1 MSHTGAQSDLVSAEG
16 ITALASGVLAGRK
29 ASVAKALN
37 LVEDRRAGSR
47 RAVGALLLALR
58 AGSEKS
64 SHRVGLTGP
73 PGVGKSTLAA
83 ALARTLRERGRT
95 VGVVAVDPSSVRSGG
110 SLLGDRARMGF
121 DPSDEGVFV
130 RSLATGG
137 EAGGLSWAAPA
148 AAHVLAAAYDVVLVE
163 TTGVGQTET
172 DIRHVAD
179 TVVLVVQP
187 GSGDVLQFLKAGIM
201 EIPDLLVVNKAD
213 TGALAERASS
223 DLRSALASTQAAGLG
238 EAMPIVPTSATEGR
252 GLNELADALEDHRKA
267 TAGGLAARRRRGETA
282 WTLQLFRRLHGR
294 HGVDT
299 LGGES
304 ALETAIDGALDA
316 DAPPTICA
324 HLSEQYLAAV
334 GARQT
339 PSPTSSPTPAKA
351 TEETNP

>member
-1 MSHTGAQSDLVSAEG
+1 VTPPGAATDLTSTEG
-16 ITALASGVLAGRK
+16 ISALASGVLAGRK
-29 ASVAKALN
+29 ASVAQALN
-37 LVEDRRAGSR
+37 LVEDRREGSR
-47 RAVGALLLALR
+47 RAVGALLRALR
-58 AGSEKS
+58 DGSDGS

-83 ALARTLRERGRT
+83 ALARTLRERGRS
-95 VGVVAVDPSSVRSGG
+95 VGVLAVDPSSVRSGG

-121 DPSDEGVFV
+121 DPSDEKVFV

-148 AAHVLAAAYDVVLVE
+148 AAQVLAAAYEVVILE

-213 TGALAERASS
+213 TGALAERATS

-238 EAMPIVPTSATEGR
+238 EAMPILATSATERR
-252 GLNELADALEDHRKA
+252 GLDELADALDAHHAAA
-267 TAGGLAARRRRGETA
+267 TDLTSHRRRGEVA

-294 HGVDT
+294 HGVET
-299 LGGES
+299 LGGDA
-304 ALETAIDGALDA
+304 ALEAAIDGELDTE
-316 DAPPTICA
+316 APPTICA
-324 HLSEQYLAAV
+324 HLSERYLATV
-334 GARQT
+334 GRRE
-339 PSPTSSPTPAKA
+339 SRPATA
-351 TEETNP
+351 TKKTQR

>member
-1 MSHTGAQSDLVSAEG
+1 MKQPDAPSDLQGAEG
-16 ITALASGVLAGRK
+16 IAALASGVLAGRK

-37 LVEDRRAGSR
+37 LVEDRREGSR
-47 RAVGALLLALR
+47 RAVGALLRSLR
-58 AGSEKS
+58 EGASGA

-83 ALARTLRERGRT
+83 ALARTLRGRGRS

-121 DPSDEGVFV
+121 DPSDEKVFV

-148 AAHVLAAAYDVVLVE
+148 AAQVLAAAFETVLVE

-213 TGALAERASS
+213 TGALAERATS
-223 DLRSALASTQAAGLG
+223 DLRSALASARAAGLS
-238 EAMPIVPTSATEGR
+238 EAMPILATSATERR
-252 GLNELADALEDHRKA
+252 GLEELADALDTHRA
-267 TAGGLAARRRRGETA
+267 ANEAGLAERRRRGEVA

-294 HGVDT
+294 HGVET
-299 LGGES
+299 LGGEGA
-304 ALETAIDGALDA
+304 ALAAIDGELDTE
-316 DAPPTICA
+316 APPTICA
-324 HLSEQYLAAV
+324 HLSERYLATV
-334 GARQT
+334 GRRE
-339 PSPTSSPTPAKA
+339 S
-351 TEETNP
+351 

>member
-1 MSHTGAQSDLVSAEG
+1 MSPADGQTDLETAEG
-16 ITALASGVLAGRK
+16 ISALASGVLAGRK

-37 LVEDRRAGSR
+37 LVEDRREGSR

-58 AGSEKS
+58 EGFAGS

-83 ALARTLRERGRT
+83 ALARTLRKRDRT

-148 AAHVLAAAYDVVLVE
+148 AAQVLATAYEVVLLE

-213 TGALAERASS
+213 TGALADRATS

-238 EAMPIVPTSATEGR
+238 EAMPILATSATEGR
-252 GLNELADALEDHRKA
+252 GLEALADALEAEHEKA
-267 TAGGLAARRRRGETA
+267 STGLAARRRRGEVA

-294 HGVDT
+294 HGVET
-299 LGGES
+299 LGGDA
-304 ALETAIDGALDA
+304 ALEAAIDEALDA
-316 DAPPTICA
+316 EAPPTICA
-324 HLSEQYLAAV
+324 HLSERYLAAV
-334 GARQT
+334 GRRE
-339 PSPTSSPTPAKA
+339 SPAA
-351 TEETNP
+351 TATKETHP